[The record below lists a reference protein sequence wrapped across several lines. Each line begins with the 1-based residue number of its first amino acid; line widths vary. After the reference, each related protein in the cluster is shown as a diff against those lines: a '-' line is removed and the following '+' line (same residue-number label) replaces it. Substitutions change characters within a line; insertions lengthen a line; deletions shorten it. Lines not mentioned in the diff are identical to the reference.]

1 MNILDGE
8 DIMPYIVLI
17 HAMSS
22 MDGISVAI
30 TFVFITIL
38 LIGSFIGALK
48 WSEYMDKHFP
58 E

>member
-1 MNILDGE
+1 
-8 DIMPYIVLI
+8 MPYIVLI